1 MAYYFVNTTDPQNIN
16 IFSISSLNAHINE
29 LHIFEHTLITAPQ
42 LQKHSIPN
50 ISKNDSSSKIW
61 SYSALVVTALE
72 STKALLRGSQAKI
85 LFFFNTSFITEPLQ
99 VTLFWVE

>member
-1 MAYYFVNTTDPQNIN
+1 MINTIMAYYFVNTTDPQNIN

-29 LHIFEHTLITAPQ
+29 LITTPQ

-99 VTLFWVE
+99 VTLF